1 MADGPPP
8 PPPPPHGT
16 PPKSSGLPPGNYDIF
31 IIPPHASGSG
41 FLYLPSLQPNVN
53 SFVAGFAS
61 ALVLVAL
68 TFILKPLMDTMKGG
82 GGPVTLIL
90 MVAIGLGAWALGRM
104 QSNGETR
111 PGPSQGSGAPPH
123 GGSYS
128 GANNNTYSNGSASS
142 GGPRSSGTGFS
153 PGSTSEGAGGPPPNP
168 QAGSG
173 ARKRSSEG
181 WEETPP
187 PSPDAGPEMPGATP
201 RYSPGTA
208 PGANDDT
215 RSKENASRTAWE
227 EARERTRRKE
237 EERKKVEAEKKRK
250 EDLEKRLRELRAKEA
265 LERAARE
272 KKQRAER
279 EARERKEREEREAKE
294 QKEREEREAKE
305 RRDRE
310 ELEAR
315 EKRERAAREKE
326 RGERERLAKLERE
339 DQQARE
345 RKAKEEREI
354 RERIKAETERIK
366 AEAEAKARADYDRRL
381 REEIARREALRKEE
395 EARRE
400 VLRKEEEAIKKEQE
414 KLRLEAIAR
423 VEADKKARADKEKAD
438 AEAKAKAE
446 KARAAAKA
454 WADAK
459 AAAAAKREAKAKE
472 EREKEVAAQI
482 REVKLKE
489 EREKAAEVAAQMRE
503 LKLKEERERAAEVA
517 AQLRELKLK
526 EDRERAAEVEAQ
538 IREVKLQE
546 ERERAA
552 LAALA
557 AERRKPNTY
566 SNAGVG
572 ERISPWPNGK
582 PPTTTSAPPT
592 ASSIPRPQAQSTS
605 SKKPPVST
613 ARTYAGTDKDAQ
625 SHSSYAQ
632 TPRPA
637 RKKSLSSLYSESSYA
652 ASQSTSRTSP
662 PPSTRG
668 AYSTKDPDKIVIK
681 GVFAFNN
688 AFHKTPTSQLL
699 SGVGSVTDGLI
710 LRITTEGLFIDDDV
724 RGVAQREWDV
734 KAWTMK
740 LVEVWCP
747 SFRQASR
754 VPPATTAHKNP
765 VRRLWGLDKELA
777 ASEEEKDTL
786 LVSMLQLCRDN
797 CRARAISNS
806 STAHSASGS
815 VYSASSYASSDTR
828 SSVSSDYAD
837 SIGSSNSPYGEKSKR
852 TTNHNAQTGESKT
865 AGLHILRASIRDQ
878 EGKKYVF
885 VVQESEAWKV
895 ALGLQRLRRGTQV
908 RSLGV
913 SGMSP
918 NDAKATLE
926 NLGWF

>member
-1 MADGPPP
+1 MADESP
-8 PPPPPHGT
+8 PPPPPHGN

-61 ALVLVAL
+61 ALILVAL
-68 TFILKPLMDTMKGG
+68 TFILKPLLHSLKGG
-82 GGPVTLIL
+82 GGPATVIL
-90 MVAIGLGAWALGRM
+90 MFAIGLGAWALGRM
-104 QSNGETR
+104 QSNGESR
-111 PGPSQGSGAPPH
+111 PGPSQGPRVPPH

-128 GANNNTYSNGSASS
+128 GANNNTYSNGSASG
-142 GGPRSSGTGFS
+142 GGPRASGTGFS
-153 PGSTSEGAGGPPPNP
+153 PGSTPEGAGGPQPNS
-168 QAGSG
+168 QTGSG
-173 ARKRSSEG
+173 TRQRTNSG

-187 PSPDAGPEMPGATP
+187 SSPDAGPEMPGATP
-201 RYSPGTA
+201 RESPGTT
-208 PGANDDT
+208 PSANNDI
-215 RSKENASRTAWE
+215 RSKQNASRTTWE
-227 EARERTRRKE
+227 EARERTRKKE
-237 EERKKVEAEKKRK
+237 EERKKAEAERKRK
-250 EDLEKRLRELRAKEA
+250 EDLEKRLKELRAKEA
-265 LERAARE
+265 LERANRE
-272 KKQRAER
+272 RKQR
-279 EARERKEREEREAKE
+279 EAREAKERMEREI
-294 QKEREEREAKE
+294 REAKE

-315 EKRERAAREKE
+315 EKREKAAREKE
-326 RGERERLAKLERE
+326 REENERIARLERE
-339 DQQARE
+339 DQVARE

-354 RERIKAETERIK
+354 RERIQ

-381 REEIARREALRKEE
+381 REEIARRE
-395 EARRE
+395 
-400 VLRKEEEAIKKEQE
+400 VLRKEEEAIRREQE
-414 KLRLEAIAR
+414 MLRLEAIAR
-423 VEADKKARADKEKAD
+423 VEADKKARAEKERAD

-446 KARAAAKA
+446 KAKAAAKA

-459 AAAAAKREAKAKE
+459 AAAIAKREAKARE

-489 EREKAAEVAAQMRE
+489 EREKAAEIAAQMRE
-503 LKLKEERERAAEVA
+503 DKFREERERAAQIEAQMREATLKEEREKAAQVAAQIREAKLKEEREKAARIE
-517 AQLRELKLK
+517 
-526 EDRERAAEVEAQ
+526 
-538 IREVKLQE
+538 
-546 ERERAA
+546 
-552 LAALA
+552 AALA
-557 AERRKPNTY
+557 AERRKPSTY
-566 SNAGVG
+566 ANAGVG
-572 ERISPWPNGK
+572 ERISPWPTGR
-582 PPTTTSAPPT
+582 PPTTTPAFPT
-592 ASSIPRPQAQSTS
+592 TTSIPRPQAQPLSPKRT
-605 SKKPPVST
+605 PAPA
-613 ARTYAGTDKDAQ
+613 ARTYAGTDKDGQ
-625 SHSSYAQ
+625 FHSSYAQ
-632 TPRPA
+632 PPRPS
-637 RKKSLSSLYSESSYA
+637 RKKSLNSLYSESSYA
-652 ASQSTSRTSP
+652 ASQSTCKTTP

-688 AFHKTPTSQLL
+688 AFHKNPTSQLL

-724 RGVAQREWDV
+724 RGVAQREWDI

-786 LVSMLQLCRDN
+786 L
-797 CRARAISNS
+797 
-806 STAHSASGS
+806 
-815 VYSASSYASSDTR
+815 
-828 SSVSSDYAD
+828 
-837 SIGSSNSPYGEKSKR
+837 
-852 TTNHNAQTGESKT
+852 TGESKT

-926 NLGWF
+926 NLGWI

>member
-1 MADGPPP
+1 MTDGPP

-41 FLYLPSLQPNVN
+41 FLYLPSLQPHVN
-53 SFVAGFAS
+53 SFIAGFAS
-61 ALVLVAL
+61 ALVLVAF
-68 TFILKPLMDTMKGG
+68 TFILKPLFDTIKGG
-82 GGPVTLIL
+82 GGPLTLIL
-90 MVAIGLGAWALGRM
+90 MFTIGLGAWALGRM
-104 QSNGETR
+104 QSNGESR
-111 PGPSQGSGAPPH
+111 PGPSQGPGVPPH
-123 GGSYS
+123 GGASTS
-128 GANNNTYSNGSASS
+128 ANDDTYSNGSAS
-142 GGPRSSGTGFS
+142 GGGSQTPGTGFS
-153 PGSTSEGAGGPPPNP
+153 PGSTSEEAGGPPPNP
-168 QAGSG
+168 QAGAG
-173 ARKRSSEG
+173 ARQRSSSG
-181 WEETPP
+181 WEKTPP
-187 PSPDAGPEMPGATP
+187 PSPGADPEMPGPTP
-201 RYSPGTA
+201 RTTPGTT
-208 PGANDDT
+208 PGANDDA
-215 RSKENASRTAWE
+215 RAKENAYRAAWE

-237 EERKKVEAEKKRK
+237 AERKRVEAERKRK
-250 EDLEKRLRELRAKEA
+250 EELEKRLKELRAKEA
-265 LERAARE
+265 LERATRE
-272 KKQRAER
+272 RKQKEER
-279 EARERKEREEREAKE
+279 EARERQEREEREA
-294 QKEREEREAKE
+294 AE
-305 RRDRE
+305 RRFRE

-326 RGERERLAKLERE
+326 REERERLAKMERE
-339 DQQARE
+339 EQEARE
-345 RKAKEEREI
+345 RKAKEDREA
-354 RERIKAETERIK
+354 RQRIQE
-366 AEAEAKARADYDRRL
+366 EAEAKARADYDRRL
-381 REEIARREALRKEE
+381 REEV
-395 EARRE
+395 ARRE
-400 VLRKEEEAIKKEQE
+400 VLRKEEEAIKREQE

-423 VEADKKARADKEKAD
+423 VEAEKKARADKEKAD

-446 KARAAAKA
+446 KAKAAAKA
-454 WADAK
+454 WAEAK
-459 AAAAAKREAKAKE
+459 ARAAAKREAKARE

-489 EREKAAEVAAQMRE
+489 EREAAAAAAAQMRE
-503 LKLKEERERAAEVA
+503 LKLKEEREAAA
-517 AQLRELKLK
+517 A
-526 EDRERAAEVEAQ
+526 AQ
-538 IREVKLQE
+538 IREARRREEQEAAAAAQMREAKRRE
-546 ERERAA
+546 ERDAAAAAAA
-552 LAALA
+552 LA
-557 AERRKPNTY
+557 EQRKPSTY
-566 SNAGVG
+566 SHAGVG
-572 ERISPWPNGK
+572 ERTSPWPNGK
-582 PPTTTSAPPT
+582 PPMTTPTSPP
-592 ASSIPRPQAQSTS
+592 AYSIPRFQAQNPSPQ
-605 SKKPPVST
+605 KPPPPA

-632 TPRPA
+632 PPRPV
-637 RKKSLSSLYSESSYA
+637 RKKSLDSLYSESSYA
-652 ASQSTSRTSP
+652 ASQSTSKTSP

-668 AYSTKDPDKIVIK
+668 PYRTKDPDKIVIK

-754 VPPATTAHKNP
+754 VPPATPAHKNP

-777 ASEEEKDTL
+777 ASEGEKDTL

-797 CRARAISNS
+797 CRAHAMSTS
-806 STAHSASGS
+806 SAAPSVSGS
-815 VYSASSYASSDTR
+815 VYSASSYASSDRR

-837 SIGSSNSPYGEKSKR
+837 SVASSYSPYGEKHGR
-852 TTNHNAQTGESKT
+852 TNHHHAPMGENKT

-926 NLGWF
+926 NLGWI